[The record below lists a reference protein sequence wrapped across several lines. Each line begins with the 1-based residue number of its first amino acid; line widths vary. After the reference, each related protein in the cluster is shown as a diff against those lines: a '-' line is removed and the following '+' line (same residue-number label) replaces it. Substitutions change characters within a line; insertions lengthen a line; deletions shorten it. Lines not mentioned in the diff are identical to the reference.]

1 MAIQVGSVE
10 VDVIPNTRQIYSRLR
25 AGLVPAATRA
35 GEDAGNAAGRSFGPA
50 MQAQVGN
57 VGLAIGEQIGQQ
69 IAARITASLRDAI
82 RDGVTQGGRTARP
95 SAVRQGDD
103 TAGAFSR
110 AMKTHLQAAFRS
122 LPKLQIG
129 ADTSEADSDLQA
141 LRFRMETLAD
151 KRIGIDIS
159 AADAKAEIRAIEA
172 ELTRLGAKHP
182 NVQVRADTAAALT
195 QLATVRAAIAAVDG
209 KRINIRTDV
218 STAQATAAL
227 FQLTVALGAVAAIP
241 AIPILAA
248 GIGSIASAAVAA
260 GAGVGALVAV
270 AIPAFVG
277 IAGALQA
284 QKTAQDAAATASIK
298 GGQAA
303 GQGVSKAVQ
312 LAGAQQS
319 LATAHRNAAQQ
330 ISQAQRAVADAVES
344 GAQRVRQAQ
353 EGVKDAVRSAAEAN
367 RSAAQQ
373 VKAAQQS
380 VADAVQQAAD
390 RQRDAAERVAQ
401 AEDSL
406 ADAQRTARQA
416 QQDLT
421 QARKDAVLELAEL
434 STRLAGAQLSE
445 RDAVLS
451 VQEARDRLRATQA
464 VGSKATLLQQQ
475 RAQLAYDQAVQRL
488 KEQKD
493 ETKNLAAEKKAADK
507 AGVEGSDTVK
517 SAQERL
523 AGAQRNVGDQQ
534 TALAKAHQEA
544 AQQQIQGTRDIA
556 AAQAKVS
563 EAQRNAARTQEDGAR
578 SVARA
583 QREVTQAAKES
594 AEGVSRAQ
602 EQLAQAR
609 MSAADSIAS
618 AERQIASASQQAAGG
633 VDQAAVAQ
641 AKYQEALAKLTPSA
655 RATFDAFVSLK
666 GAFGDWSKSLQPQV
680 MPIFTRALNGLKNSL
695 PGLTPFVKAAA
706 DAIGEL
712 QDRASRG
719 FKSEGWKEF
728 KTDLAGAVRPAI
740 IGMGI
745 AFGNLFKGMGG
756 IVQAFLPHMDS
767 ISARMQGITARFAT
781 WGTSLKGSPAFER
794 FLAYSA
800 EQGPIMARALGDISS
815 AFYQVARALA
825 PLSGPILEILGS
837 LARGLASI
845 AETLPWLIQGM
856 YLVYVATKLWTIAM
870 FLFNL
875 VMKANPLVLLG
886 LAIVALVGFVI
897 YAYRHFDWFRN
908 GVQAAWSG
916 IQTAA
921 MAAWNGF
928 LKPAFDM
935 IVAGAQTVGRW
946 ATWLWRVAI
955 KPAFDGISLSA
966 RVLAT
971 VIVTLLVAPVVIA
984 FRLAAATGTWL
995 WKVAIGPA
1003 FRGIGALGKWL
1014 YEKALKPA
1022 FDGIGAAGRWLYR
1035 TALKPAFDG
1044 IAASGRWLYRVAIK
1058 PAADGIVASFRFV
1071 GKIGSWLYRTAIRP
1085 AFRGIG
1091 DVGRWL
1097 YRSAIKP
1104 SFDAIASRAS
1114 WLYNKALKPAFSK
1127 IKEAVR
1133 LVGRAFDTA
1142 RKAIGTA
1149 FGKIKSIVS
1158 EPVNFVI
1165 KYVYTKGI
1173 KAVWDKVAKFVG
1185 LDKLPDAP
1193 KLLEA
1198 GGTVG
1203 NGFGPA
1209 RPMVTNRPTA
1219 IVGEGNPRYPEFV
1232 IPTDPKYR
1240 SRAQALH
1247 AAAGTR
1253 LMAKGGIL
1261 GPLDGAW
1268 DWTKDT
1274 VSDVVGTGIDW
1285 AKAGADLLTNPSKIW
1300 TKLVKPIVGKIAKGV
1315 GVAGK
1320 WGSMIGKFPLKMI
1333 TGLKDK
1339 IVSAVSSMFAGGGGG
1354 GEWAKPVNAKYGTRF
1369 GKKGSMWSSGY
1380 HTGLDFPAPTGTTIR
1395 AVNDGTI
1402 SQVASGGP
1410 YGKHVAINHGGG
1422 LSSFY
1427 AHMSSMVAKMHKHIG
1442 RGKPIGK
1449 VGSTGN
1455 TTGPHLHLEARRN
1468 GKAVDPM
1475 PFLTG
1480 GGGGNAQATGA
1491 AQQYAK
1497 SILGRY
1503 GWGPSQFGPL
1513 KKLWNG
1519 ESGWRWN
1526 ALNRSSGAYGIPQ
1539 CVDISTEI
1547 LTRRGWLRYDEVRVG
1562 DETIGYN
1569 LATGK
1574 SEWTSITDVHHG
1586 AGELRRFGTEKW
1598 SANSTPNHRWLVERT
1613 EPLCEVADLG
1623 DIPAGLC
1630 QCGCGEA
1637 TTLAKNSNPA
1647 KGVVRGRPNLYVH
1660 GHHTRGRRRDPAA
1673 ADEFF
1678 VQQQDLKRRQRIVL
1692 ARPAETTSGLD
1703 ITVQEAALLA
1713 WVAGDGWQV
1722 KPRPSRGVNAEK
1734 GYKSGSRPMTYHIG
1748 QTKELNWAA
1757 IDAAVDGHGRVCRT
1771 RERHVNGELRR
1782 DREWRLAAPYARD
1795 LTERAGNPK
1804 TECVEQ
1810 VLAMSTEQREAWL
1823 NAIIKAEGHVSAAH
1837 GERKPVTQISQ
1848 KAGPLADAIVLA
1860 VYLSGQRPSVY
1871 VSTRTGGRR
1880 GTVPVWTI
1888 TLTSPHLGEPRK
1900 VVGGKE
1906 VWKDES
1912 MGVQP
1917 VWCVTT
1923 ELGTWTARQ
1932 EENVFLTGNSLPA
1945 SKMRSAGAD
1954 YRTNAKTQIRWG
1966 LNYIKKRPD
1975 YGSPARAYSKW
1986 QSRSPH
1992 WYDQGGYLQ
2001 PGLNLAYNGTGR
2013 PEPVFTGT
2021 QANAL
2026 TRLATSPSGGGGGQF
2041 EGDLYLDSGAFLG
2054 HVRGE
2059 VQQTMTDLT
2068 NTLTAGRR

>member
-10 VDVIPNTRQIYSRLR
+10 VDVIPNTQGIYSRLR

-57 VGLAIGEQIGQQ
+57 VGLTIGEQIGQQ
-69 IAARITASLRDAI
+69 IANRITSALRDAI

-159 AADAKAEIRAIEA
+159 AAEAKAEIRAIEA

-182 NVQVRADTAAALT
+182 NVQVRADTATALT
-195 QLATVRAAIAAVDG
+195 QLAAVRTAIAAVDG

-218 STAQATAAL
+218 STAQAVAAL

-260 GAGVGALVAV
+260 GAGVGALAAV

-284 QKTAQDAAATASIK
+284 QKTAQDAAATAAIK
-298 GGQAA
+298 GGQAN
-303 GQGVSKAVQ
+303 GQGASKALQ

-319 LATAHRNAAQQ
+319 LASAHRNAARQ
-330 ISQAQRAVADAVES
+330 IGQAEQAV
-344 GAQRVRQAQ
+344 G
-353 EGVKDAVRSAAEAN
+353 DAVRSSAEAN
-367 RSAAQQ
+367 RQASQQ
-373 VKAAQQS
+373 VRAAKQS
-380 VADAVQQAAD
+380 LADAAQQAAD

-421 QARKDAVLELAEL
+421 QARKDAVAELAEL
-434 STRLAGAQLSE
+434 SNRLADAQLSE
-445 RDAVLS
+445 RDAALS
-451 VQEARDRLRATQA
+451 VQEAQARLRATQA
-464 VGSKATLLQQQ
+464 AGSKATVLEQQ
-475 RAQLAYDQAVQRL
+475 RAQLSYDQALQRL
-488 KEQKD
+488 KEQQA
-493 ETKNLAAEKKAADK
+493 ETKRLTGEKKAADK
-507 AGVEGSDTVK
+507 AGVEGSETVR

-523 AGAQRNVGDQQ
+523 AAAERGVSEQQ
-534 TALAKAHQEA
+534 KALGKSRIEA
-544 AQQQIQGTRDIA
+544 ARQQVQGQQDIA
-556 AAQAKVS
+556 AAQEKVAES
-563 EAQRNAARTQEDGAR
+563 QRNVVRVQEDGAR

-583 QREVTQAAKES
+583 QESLVAA
-594 AEGVSRAQ
+594 Q
-602 EQLAQAR
+602 Q
-609 MSAADSIAS
+609 SAADSIAS
-618 AERQIASASQQAAGG
+618 AQRQIASASQQAAGG

-641 AKYQEALAKLTPSA
+641 AKYQEALNKLTPSA
-655 RATFDAFVSLK
+655 RSTFDAFVSLK

-740 IGMGI
+740 IGMGV

-767 ISARMQGITARFAT
+767 ISSRMQAITGRFAN
-781 WGTSLKGSPAFER
+781 WGTGLKGSPAFER
-794 FLAYSA
+794 FLAYTA
-800 EQGPIMARALGDISS
+800 ENGPIMAKSLGDISS
-815 AFYQVARALA
+815 AFYQVGRALS

-845 AETLPWLIQGM
+845 AENLPWLIQSM
-856 YLVYVATKLWTIAM
+856 YLAYIATKLWTIAM
-870 FLFNL
+870 FLFNA

-886 LAIVALVGFVI
+886 LAIVAVVAGVI
-897 YAYRHFDWFRN
+897 YAYKRFSWFRE

-916 IQTAA
+916 IRTAA
-921 MAAWNGF
+921 LAAWNGF
-928 LKPAFDM
+928 LKPTFDK
-935 IVAGAQTVGRW
+935 IVGGAQTVGRW
-946 ATWLWRVAI
+946 GMWLWRNAI
-955 KPAFDGISLSA
+955 KPAFDGISLAA
-966 RVLAT
+966 RILIG
-971 VIVTLLVAPVVIA
+971 VIAVILIAPLVIA
-984 FRLAAATGTWL
+984 FKAAGAIGKWL

-1014 YEKALKPA
+1014 YEKA
-1022 FDGIGAAGRWLYR
+1022 I
-1035 TALKPAFDG
+1035 KPAFDG
-1044 IAASGRWLYRVAIK
+1044 IAAAGRWLYNNAIK
-1058 PAADGIVASFRFV
+1058 PAADGIAAAFRFV
-1071 GKIGSWLYRTAIRP
+1071 GRIGSWLYRTALRP
-1085 AFRGIG
+1085 AFRGIA

-1104 SFDAIASRAS
+1104 AFDGIASRAK
-1114 WLYNKALKPAFSK
+1114 WLYEKALRPAFNK

-1133 LVGRAFDTA
+1133 LVGKGFDTC
-1142 RKAIGTA
+1142 RKAIGVA
-1149 FGKIKSIVS
+1149 FGKIKGIVK

-1165 KYVYTKGI
+1165 KWVYTKGI
-1173 KAVWDKVAKFVG
+1173 KAVWDKVAGFVG
-1185 LDKLPDAP
+1185 LKKLPDGP
-1193 KLLEA
+1193 KLLAA

-1209 RPMVTNRPTA
+1209 KPMKVNRPTA
-1219 IVGEGNPRYPEFV
+1219 IVGEGRSQYPEYV

-1247 AAAGTR
+1247 AAAGTK

-1274 VSDVVGTGIDW
+1274 VSDVVGKGIDW
-1285 AKAGADLLTNPSKIW
+1285 AKTGADLLTNPSKIW
-1300 TKLVKPIVGKIAKGV
+1300 TKLVKPIVGKISKGV
-1315 GVAGK
+1315 SVAGK
-1320 WGSMIGKFPLKMI
+1320 FGTAIGKYPLKMI
-1333 TGLKDK
+1333 SGLKDK
-1339 IVSAVSSMFAGGGGG
+1339 IVQAVSSMFAGGGGG

-1369 GKKGSMWSSGY
+1369 GKRGSMWSSGY

-1410 YGKHVAINHGGG
+1410 YGKHVQINHGGG

-1427 AHMSSMVAKMHKHIG
+1427 AHMSSMVAKMHKHINRG
-1442 RGKPIGK
+1442 RPIGK

-1455 TTGPHLHLEARRN
+1455 TTGPHLHLEARRK
-1468 GKAVDPM
+1468 GKPVDPM

-1480 GGGGNAQATGA
+1480 GSGGFTAQAVGA
-1491 AQQYAK
+1491 AQRYAK
-1497 SILGRY
+1497 SILSNY

-1539 CVDISTEI
+1539 
-1547 LTRRGWLRYDEVRVG
+1547 
-1562 DETIGYN
+1562 
-1569 LATGK
+1569 
-1574 SEWTSITDVHHG
+1574 
-1586 AGELRRFGTEKW
+1586 
-1598 SANSTPNHRWLVERT
+1598 
-1613 EPLCEVADLG
+1613 
-1623 DIPAGLC
+1623 
-1630 QCGCGEA
+1630 
-1637 TTLAKNSNPA
+1637 
-1647 KGVVRGRPNLYVH
+1647 
-1660 GHHTRGRRRDPAA
+1660 
-1673 ADEFF
+1673 
-1678 VQQQDLKRRQRIVL
+1678 
-1692 ARPAETTSGLD
+1692 
-1703 ITVQEAALLA
+1703 
-1713 WVAGDGWQV
+1713 
-1722 KPRPSRGVNAEK
+1722 
-1734 GYKSGSRPMTYHIG
+1734 
-1748 QTKELNWAA
+1748 
-1757 IDAAVDGHGRVCRT
+1757 
-1771 RERHVNGELRR
+1771 
-1782 DREWRLAAPYARD
+1782 
-1795 LTERAGNPK
+1795 
-1804 TECVEQ
+1804 
-1810 VLAMSTEQREAWL
+1810 
-1823 NAIIKAEGHVSAAH
+1823 
-1837 GERKPVTQISQ
+1837 
-1848 KAGPLADAIVLA
+1848 
-1860 VYLSGQRPSVY
+1860 
-1871 VSTRTGGRR
+1871 
-1880 GTVPVWTI
+1880 
-1888 TLTSPHLGEPRK
+1888 
-1900 VVGGKE
+1900 
-1906 VWKDES
+1906 
-1912 MGVQP
+1912 
-1917 VWCVTT
+1917 
-1923 ELGTWTARQ
+1923 
-1932 EENVFLTGNSLPA
+1932 SLPA

-1986 QSRSPH
+1986 LSRSPH
-1992 WYDQGGYLQ
+1992 WYDQGGYLE

-2013 PEPVFTGT
+2013 PEPVFTST

-2026 TRLATSPSGGGGGQF
+2026 TRLALSPTAGGGGEF
-2041 EGDLYLDSGAFLG
+2041 TGDLYLDSGQFLG

-2059 VQQTMTDLT
+2059 VQQTMSELT
-2068 NTLTAGRR
+2068 TTLTAGRR

>member
-10 VDVIPNTRQIYSRLR
+10 VDVVPNTRQIYSRLR

-57 VGLAIGEQIGQQ
+57 VGLTIGEQIGQQ
-69 IAARITASLRDAI
+69 IASRITSALRDAI

-110 AMKTHLQAAFRS
+110 AMKVHLQAAFRS

-159 AADAKAEIRAIEA
+159 AADAKAEIKAIEA

-209 KRINIRTDV
+209 KRININTNV

-227 FQLTVALGAVAAIP
+227 FQLTVALGSVAAIP
-241 AIPILAA
+241 AIPVLAA
-248 GIGSIASAAVAA
+248 GIGAIASAAVAA
-260 GAGVGALVAV
+260 GAGVGALAAVAV
-270 AIPAFVG
+270 PAFVG

-284 QKTAQDAAATASIK
+284 QKSAQDAAATASIK
-298 GGQAA
+298 GGAA
-303 GQGVSKAVQ
+303 SGQGASKALQ

-330 ISQAQRAVADAVES
+330 IAQGQRAVADAVES

-390 RQRDAAERVAQ
+390 RQRDAAERVSQ

-451 VQEARDRLRATQA
+451 VQEARNRLRATQA
-464 VGSKATLLQQQ
+464 VGSKATLLEQQ
-475 RAQLAYDQAVQRL
+475 RAQLSYDQAVQRL
-488 KEQKD
+488 REQQA
-493 ETKNLAAEKKAADK
+493 ETKRLAAEKKAADK

-517 SAQERL
+517 SAQQRL
-523 AGAQRNVGDQQ
+523 ASAQRNVGDQQ
-534 TALAKAHQEA
+534 KALAKAHQDA

-583 QREVTQAAKES
+583 QREVTQAAEDS
-594 AEGVSRAQ
+594 AEGVTRAQ

-609 MSAADSIAS
+609 VSAADSIAS
-618 AERQIASASQQAAGG
+618 AERQVASASQQAAGG

-641 AKYQEALAKLTPSA
+641 AKYQAALGKLTPAA
-655 RATFDAFVSLK
+655 RKTFDAFVSLK
-666 GAFGDWSKSLQPQV
+666 GAFGDWSKSLQPDV
-680 MPIFTRALNGLKNSL
+680 MPIFTRALNGIKNSL

-719 FKSEGWKEF
+719 FKSKGWKEF
-728 KTDLAGAVRPAI
+728 KTDLAGAVKPAI
-740 IGMGI
+740 IGLGV
-745 AFGNLFKGMGG
+745 AFGNLFKGIGG

-767 ISARMQGITARFAT
+767 ISQRMQSITERFAN

-794 FLAYSA
+794 FLSYSA
-800 EQGPIMARALGDISS
+800 LMGPVLASALGDIASG
-815 AFYQVARALA
+815 FFQVAKALA
-825 PLSGPILEILGS
+825 PLSGPILLTLGA
-837 LARGLASI
+837 LARGVGSI

-856 YLVYVATKLWTIAM
+856 YLAYIATKLWTLSL
-870 FLFNL
+870 FLLNA
-875 VMKANPLVLLG
+875 VMKANPITL
-886 LAIVALVGFVI
+886 IVIGIIALVAAVI
-897 YAYRHFDWFRN
+897 YAYKHFDWFRN

-921 MAAWNGF
+921 SFAWNSV
-928 LKPAFDM
+928 LKPVFDG

-946 ATWLWRVAI
+946 AMWLWRNAI
-955 KPAFDGISLSA
+955 KPAFDGISLAA
-966 RVLAT
+966 RILVA
-971 VIVTLLVAPVVIA
+971 VIVTLLVAPMVIA
-984 FRLAAATGTWL
+984 FQLAAAVGRWL
-995 WKVAIGPA
+995 WRVALGPA
-1003 FRGIGALGKWL
+1003 FRGIGAVATWL
-1014 YEKALKPA
+1014 YQKAIKPA

-1035 TALKPAFDG
+1035 VAIKPAFDG
-1044 IAASGRWLYRVAIK
+1044 IGASGRWLYRVAIK

-1071 GKIGSWLYRTAIRP
+1071 GKIGSWLWRSAIKP

-1091 DVGRWL
+1091 DAGKWL

-1104 SFDAIASRAS
+1104 AFDGIASRAR
-1114 WLYNKALKPAFSK
+1114 WLYDKVLKPTFNRV
-1127 IKEAVR
+1127 KEAVR
-1133 LVGRAFDTA
+1133 LVGRAFDSA
-1142 RKAIGTA
+1142 RKTIGTA
-1149 FGKIKSIVS
+1149 FGKIKSITKA
-1158 EPVNFVI
+1158 PVNFVI
-1165 KYVYTKGI
+1165 EYVYRKGI
-1173 KAVWDKVAKFVG
+1173 KAVWDKVADFV
-1185 LDKLPDAP
+1185 KLPHLP
-1193 KLLEA
+1193 KGPDLLAA

-1203 NGFGPA
+1203 QGWNPA
-1209 RPMVTNRPTA
+1209 RPMVTNKPTA
-1219 IVGEGNPRYPEFV
+1219 IVGEGNSRFPEYV

-1240 SRAQALH
+1240 SRAMALH
-1247 AAAGTR
+1247 AAAGTK

-1274 VSDVVGTGIDW
+1274 VSDVVGKGIDW
-1285 AKAGADLLTNPSKIW
+1285 AKAGADLLVHPSKIW
-1300 TKLVKPIVGKIAKGV
+1300 TKLVKPVVGKISKGV
-1315 GVAGK
+1315 SVAGK
-1320 WGSMIGKFPLKMI
+1320 WGSAIGKIPLKMI
-1333 TGLKDK
+1333 SGLKDK
-1339 IVSAVSSMFAGGGGG
+1339 IVKAVASMFAGGAGGA
-1354 GEWAKPVNAKYGTRF
+1354 EWSKPVNAKYGTRF

-1402 SQVASGGP
+1402 NQVASGGP
-1410 YGKHVAINHGGG
+1410 YGKHVSIDHGGG

-1427 AHMSSMVAKMHKHIG
+1427 AHMSSMVAKMHKHIN

-1455 TTGPHLHLEARRN
+1455 TTGPHLHLEARRK
-1468 GKAVDPM
+1468 GKPVDPM

-1480 GGGGNAQATGA
+1480 GGGGFAAGAVGA
-1491 AQQYAK
+1491 AQRYAK

-1503 GWGPSQFGPL
+1503 GWGPTQFGPL
-1513 KKLWNG
+1513 KKLWQG
-1519 ESGWRWN
+1519 ESNWRWN

-1539 CVDISTEI
+1539 
-1547 LTRRGWLRYDEVRVG
+1547 
-1562 DETIGYN
+1562 
-1569 LATGK
+1569 A
-1574 SEWTSITDVHHG
+1574 
-1586 AGELRRFGTEKW
+1586 
-1598 SANSTPNHRWLVERT
+1598 
-1613 EPLCEVADLG
+1613 
-1623 DIPAGLC
+1623 
-1630 QCGCGEA
+1630 
-1637 TTLAKNSNPA
+1637 
-1647 KGVVRGRPNLYVH
+1647 
-1660 GHHTRGRRRDPAA
+1660 
-1673 ADEFF
+1673 
-1678 VQQQDLKRRQRIVL
+1678 
-1692 ARPAETTSGLD
+1692 
-1703 ITVQEAALLA
+1703 
-1713 WVAGDGWQV
+1713 
-1722 KPRPSRGVNAEK
+1722 
-1734 GYKSGSRPMTYHIG
+1734 
-1748 QTKELNWAA
+1748 
-1757 IDAAVDGHGRVCRT
+1757 
-1771 RERHVNGELRR
+1771 
-1782 DREWRLAAPYARD
+1782 
-1795 LTERAGNPK
+1795 
-1804 TECVEQ
+1804 
-1810 VLAMSTEQREAWL
+1810 
-1823 NAIIKAEGHVSAAH
+1823 
-1837 GERKPVTQISQ
+1837 
-1848 KAGPLADAIVLA
+1848 
-1860 VYLSGQRPSVY
+1860 
-1871 VSTRTGGRR
+1871 
-1880 GTVPVWTI
+1880 
-1888 TLTSPHLGEPRK
+1888 
-1900 VVGGKE
+1900 
-1906 VWKDES
+1906 
-1912 MGVQP
+1912 
-1917 VWCVTT
+1917 
-1923 ELGTWTARQ
+1923 
-1932 EENVFLTGNSLPA
+1932 LPA

-1954 YRTNAKTQIRWG
+1954 YRTNYKTQIRWG
-1966 LNYIKKRPD
+1966 LGYIKGRPD
-1975 YGSPARAYSKW
+1975 YGSPARAWSKW

-1992 WYDQGGYLQ
+1992 WYDQGGYLE

-2013 PEPVFTGT
+2013 PEPVFTST

-2026 TRLATSPSGGGGGQF
+2026 TRLALSPTAGGGGEF
-2041 EGDLYLDSGAFLG
+2041 TGDLYLDSGQFLG

>member
-1 MAIQVGSVE
+1 MAISVGSVE
-10 VDVIPNTRQIYSRLR
+10 VDVVPNTQQIYSRLR

-35 GEDAGNAAGRSFGPA
+35 GTDAGNAAGRSFGPA

-69 IAARITASLRDAI
+69 IANRITAALRDAI

-110 AMKTHLQAAFRS
+110 AMKVHLQAAFRS

-227 FQLTVALGAVAAIP
+227 LQLTVALGAVGAIP

-260 GAGVGALVAV
+260 GAGVGALAAV

-303 GQGVSKAVQ
+303 GQGAGKAVQ

-330 ISQAQRAVADAVES
+330 ISQGQQAVADAVEA
-344 GAQRVRQAQ
+344 GAERVRQAQ
-353 EGVKDAVRSAAEAN
+353 EKVGDAVRSAAEAN

-434 STRLAGAQLSE
+434 SDRLASAQLSE

-475 RAQLAYDQAVQRL
+475 RAQLSYDQAVQRL

-493 ETKNLAAEKKAADK
+493 ETKSLAAEKRAADK

-523 AGAQRNVGDQQ
+523 ANAQRNVGSQQ
-534 TALAKAHQEA
+534 KALAKAHQEA
-544 AQQQIQGTRDIA
+544 AQQQIQGTKDIA

-583 QREVTQAAKES
+583 QREVTQAAEES
-594 AEGVSRAQ
+594 AEGVARAQ

-609 MSAADSIAS
+609 LSAADSIAS

-641 AKYQEALAKLTPSA
+641 AKYQAALAKLTPSA
-655 RATFDAFVSLK
+655 RDTFDAFVSLK

-680 MPIFTRALNGLKNSL
+680 MPIFTRALNGIKNSL
-695 PGLTPFVKAAA
+695 PGLTPFVEGAVR
-706 DAIGEL
+706 AITKL
-712 QDRASRG
+712 QDKVSKG
-719 FKSEGWKEF
+719 FDSPWWNSF
-728 KTDLAGAVRPAI
+728 RDDLAGSVEPAI
-740 IGMGI
+740 VGLGVS
-745 AFGNLFKGMGG
+745 FGRVFKGIGG
-756 IVQAFLPHMDS
+756 VVQAFLPHMDT
-767 ISARMQGITARFAT
+767 ISKTMQRITGRFAN

-794 FLAYSA
+794 FLQYAA
-800 EQGPIMARALGDISS
+800 ENGPLVAKTIGDISS
-815 AFYQVARALA
+815 AFFEVARALS
-825 PLSGPILEILGS
+825 PLSGPVLEVLGA
-837 LARGLASI
+837 LARGVASI
-845 AETLPWLIQGM
+845 AVNLPWLIQGM
-856 YLVYVATKLWTIAM
+856 YLAYIATKLWTLAV

-875 VMKANPLVLLG
+875 VLNANPITL
-886 LAIVALVGFVI
+886 IVIGIIALVAAVI
-897 YAYRHFDWFRN
+897 YAYKNFGWFRDII
-908 GVQAAWSG
+908 QAAWQG

-921 MAAWNGF
+921 LFAWNNI
-928 LKPAFDM
+928 LKPTFDG
-935 IVAGAQTVGRW
+935 IVLALQWVGRI
-946 ATWLWRVAI
+946 AMWLWRNAI
-955 KPAFDGISLSA
+955 KPAFDGI
-966 RVLAT
+966 VLAAKILIT
-971 VIVTLLVAPVVIA
+971 IILVVLIAPLVIA
-984 FRLAAATGTWL
+984 FQVAAAIGKWL
-995 WKVAIGPA
+995 WKNALAPA
-1003 FRGIGALGKWL
+1003 LRGIGDAARWLYEKAIKPAFDGIVAAFRFVARIGAWLYKSAIKPAFEGIATAGKWL
-1014 YEKALKPA
+1014 YEKA
-1022 FDGIGAAGRWLYR
+1022 
-1035 TALKPAFDG
+1035 
-1044 IAASGRWLYRVAIK
+1044 IK
-1058 PAADGIVASFRFV
+1058 PATNGIVTAFRFV
-1071 GKIGSWLYRTAIRP
+1071 GKIGRWLYNTAIKP

-1091 DVGRWL
+1091 EVGRWL
-1097 YRSAIKP
+1097 Y
-1104 SFDAIASRAS
+1104 D
-1114 WLYNKALKPAFSK
+1114 KALKPAFNAIASRAK
-1127 IKEAVR
+1127 WLYEKGLRPAFNRIKDAVR
-1133 LVGRAFDTA
+1133 LVGKAFDTA
-1142 RKAIGTA
+1142 KKAIGVA
-1149 FGKIKSIVS
+1149 FGKIKGIVKT
-1158 EPVNFVI
+1158 PVNFVI
-1165 KYVYTKGI
+1165 KWVYKKGI
-1173 KAVWDKVAKFVG
+1173 KAVWDKVAGFVG
-1185 LDKLPDAP
+1185 LKKLPDAP
-1193 KLLEA
+1193 DELAA

-1203 NGFGPA
+1203 QGWNRA

-1219 IVGEGNPRYPEFV
+1219 IVGEGNPRYPEYV
-1232 IPTDPKYR
+1232 IPTDPQYR
-1240 SRAQALH
+1240 NRAQALH
-1247 AAAGTR
+1247 AAAGTK

-1274 VSDVVGTGIDW
+1274 VSDVVGKGIDW
-1285 AKAGADLLTNPSKIW
+1285 AKAGADLLVHPSKVW
-1300 TKLVKPIVGKIAKGV
+1300 TKLVKPVLSKVTKGV
-1315 GVAGK
+1315 GTAPVGK
-1320 WGSMIGKFPLKMI
+1320 ALAKFPIKMVG
-1333 TGLKDK
+1333 GLKDK
-1339 IVSAVSSMFAGGGGG
+1339 IVDAVSSMFAGGYEGRGQ
-1354 GEWAKPVNAKYGTRF
+1354 WTKPVNARYGTPF
-1369 GKKGSMWSSGY
+1369 GKRGSMWSSGR
-1380 HTGLDFPAPTGTTIR
+1380 HTGLDFPAATGA
-1395 AVNDGTI
+1395 AVKAVADGNV
-1402 SQVASGGP
+1402 SQATSGGP
-1410 YGKHVAINHGGG
+1410 YGKHIMIDHGSG
-1422 LSSFY
+1422 LQSLY
-1427 AHMSSMVAKMHKHIG
+1427 AHLSRIRTTVPKAVNGGSRIG
-1442 RGKPIGK
+1442 D
-1449 VGSTGN
+1449 VGATGN
-1455 TTGPHLHLEARRN
+1455 VTGPHLHLEARKG

-1475 PFLTG
+1475 PYLTG
-1480 GGGGNAQATGA
+1480 GGGGFAGKAVGSAQR
-1491 AQQYAK
+1491 YAK

-1513 KKLWNG
+1513 KKLWHG

-1526 ALNRSSGAYGIPQ
+1526 ADNPTSDAYGIPQ
-1539 CVDISTEI
+1539 
-1547 LTRRGWLRYDEVRVG
+1547 
-1562 DETIGYN
+1562 
-1569 LATGK
+1569 
-1574 SEWTSITDVHHG
+1574 
-1586 AGELRRFGTEKW
+1586 
-1598 SANSTPNHRWLVERT
+1598 
-1613 EPLCEVADLG
+1613 
-1623 DIPAGLC
+1623 
-1630 QCGCGEA
+1630 
-1637 TTLAKNSNPA
+1637 
-1647 KGVVRGRPNLYVH
+1647 
-1660 GHHTRGRRRDPAA
+1660 
-1673 ADEFF
+1673 
-1678 VQQQDLKRRQRIVL
+1678 
-1692 ARPAETTSGLD
+1692 
-1703 ITVQEAALLA
+1703 ALP
-1713 WVAGDGWQV
+1713 G
-1722 KPRPSRGVNAEK
+1722 
-1734 GYKSGSRPMTYHIG
+1734 
-1748 QTKELNWAA
+1748 
-1757 IDAAVDGHGRVCRT
+1757 
-1771 RERHVNGELRR
+1771 
-1782 DREWRLAAPYARD
+1782 
-1795 LTERAGNPK
+1795 
-1804 TECVEQ
+1804 
-1810 VLAMSTEQREAWL
+1810 
-1823 NAIIKAEGHVSAAH
+1823 
-1837 GERKPVTQISQ
+1837 
-1848 KAGPLADAIVLA
+1848 
-1860 VYLSGQRPSVY
+1860 
-1871 VSTRTGGRR
+1871 
-1880 GTVPVWTI
+1880 
-1888 TLTSPHLGEPRK
+1888 
-1900 VVGGKE
+1900 
-1906 VWKDES
+1906 
-1912 MGVQP
+1912 
-1917 VWCVTT
+1917 
-1923 ELGTWTARQ
+1923 
-1932 EENVFLTGNSLPA
+1932 

-1954 YRTNAKTQIRWG
+1954 WRTNPATQIRWG
-1966 LNYIKKRPD
+1966 LGYIKGRPD
-1975 YGSPARAYSKW
+1975 YGSPSRAYSKW
-1986 QSRSPH
+1986 LSRSPH
-1992 WYDQGGYLQ
+1992 WYDEGGYLQ

-2026 TRLATSPSGGGGGQF
+2026 TRLAMSPSAGGGGQF

-2059 VQQTMTDLT
+2059 VQQTMNELT
-2068 NTLTAGRR
+2068 TTLTAGRR